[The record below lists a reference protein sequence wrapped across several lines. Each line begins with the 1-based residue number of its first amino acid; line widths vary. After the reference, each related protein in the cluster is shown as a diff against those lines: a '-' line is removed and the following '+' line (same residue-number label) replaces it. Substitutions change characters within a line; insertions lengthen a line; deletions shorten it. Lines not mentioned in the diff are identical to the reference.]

1 MIATSDLRIG
11 NWMYDGDKAQFPM
24 YVQTIGEDYV
34 YLNFNGNEGDV
45 FESTPEDLHGIPI
58 TEDLLKRMGFT
69 FSGYGIW
76 NKTQQDRHIS
86 INISREFVAIEAY
99 KDGLV
104 DSRCTCH
111 GVKCL
116 HHLQNLFYE
125 ISRTELKIDIWS
137 K

>member
-1 MIATSDLRIG
+1 MIATSDLRLR
-11 NWMYDGDKAQFPM
+11 NWVYDGERTQFPM

-34 YLNFNGNEGDV
+34 YLNFDGNEGDV
-45 FESTPEDLHGIPI
+45 FESTPDDLQGIPI
-58 TEDLLKRMGFT
+58 TQELLERMGFT
-69 FSGYGIW
+69 FNGYGVW

-99 KDGLV
+99 KDRLC

-111 GVKCL
+111 GVRCL
-116 HHLQNLFYE
+116 HQLQNLFKA
-125 ISRTELKIDIWS
+125 ISNDDLKIDIW

>member
-1 MIATSDLRIG
+1 MIATSDLRQG
-11 NWMYDGDKAQFPM
+11 NWVYDGERTQFPM

-34 YLNFNGNEGDV
+34 YLNFDGNEGDV
-45 FESTPEDLHGIPI
+45 FESTPDDLQGIPI
-58 TEDLLKRMGFT
+58 TQELLEQMGFT
-69 FSGYGIW
+69 FNGYGVW

-99 KDGLV
+99 KDRLC

-111 GVKCL
+111 GVRCL
-116 HHLQNLFYE
+116 HQLQNLIKA
-125 ISRTELKIDIWS
+125 ISNDDLKIDIW